1 MPLDYT
7 QPNEGLAREL
17 REVARDA
24 VALNEALTKGLNL
37 SFPPDS
43 PNVQLIEIARS
54 LAQLPAGT
62 AEGSRSSLEYARDRL
77 PAIRRAHVLSEEL
90 DVSKSDADAAPP
102 ILRGALIDQRL
113 RDLITSVTTAL
124 DEYRRLAAEEPPE
137 EAKPQEAV
145 IAPTKLTEEAVAQS
159 SRLELKLAE
168 AKTTVEETTKPG
180 SLKADNLKR
189 QINDAQGLNRLART
203 ELRMPKIVVHWYRRT
218 VDALKDYPPL
228 IKKTA
233 AGLKDN
239 ADIVHI
245 GLERWHDFKRN
256 STTFL
261 VDEFKKTCD
270 SFIVVSEKLDERRR
284 SKSDGGALAP
294 EDFEWGKVYE
304 MIFAGISPPESWR
317 PFIDHLRLE
326 RRKELKNLMPI
337 SGLTNMDWLEL
348 WGTSVSDIIPLSGLT
363 KLKYL
368 GLNSTQV
375 SDITALSALTKLKE
389 VYLGGTKV
397 TDIST
402 LAALTNLEELNL
414 DDTQVSN
421 FAPLAAL
428 TNLEKLN
435 LDATQ
440 VSNLAPLA
448 ALTKL
453 KKLDLKGTSV
463 SDVSKLAALT
473 NLEELNLAG
482 TQVSNLAPLINLKK
496 LKHLNIANTR
506 VRSLTPLSR
515 LMELEHLEIQDTQI
529 SSVRALSRL
538 EKLRHLDL
546 ARTQVSDLWPLQ
558 KIWGLSYLDPTD
570 SLITDLSPLDHMIY
584 LDIEGAPAL
593 ARRSLKKRPSKK
605 KK

>member
-337 SGLTNMDWLEL
+337 SGLTNVNWLEL
-348 WGTSVSDIIPLSGLT
+348 WGTSVSDITPLSGLT
-363 KLKYL
+363 KLEYL
-368 GLNSTQV
+368 SLNQTQV
-375 SDITALSALTKLKE
+375 SDLTVLSTLTKLKE
-389 VYLGGTKV
+389 VYLWGTKV

-402 LAALTNLEELNL
+402 LAALTNLEELSL
-414 DDTQVSN
+414 ADTQVDN
-421 FAPLAAL
+421 FAPLATL
-428 TNLEKLN
+428 TNLE
-435 LDATQ
+435 Q
-440 VSNLAPLA
+440 
-448 ALTKL
+448 
-453 KKLDLKGTSV
+453 
-463 SDVSKLAALT
+463 
-473 NLEELNLAG
+473 LNLAG